1 MQRVTRYT
9 LLAIVLGIFF
19 SVLCPAP
26 VINRHAMHVDELR
39 TSLQSFG
46 VPDYVVFCLMLAI
59 CAVIGI
65 YFCLQLRRESKQ
77 LKAGDPE
84 EAAKSA
90 ASYLVGGRKMKIFP
104 ITMSLISR

>member
-1 MQRVTRYT
+1 MS
-9 LLAIVLGIFF
+9 F
-19 SVLCPAP
+19 SCDLPP
-26 VINRHAMHVDELR
+26 SKMHVDELR
-39 TSLQSFG
+39 SNLQSFG
-46 VPDYVVFCLMLAI
+46 LPDYVVFCLMLAI

-77 LKAGDPE
+77 LKSGDPE
-84 EAAKSA
+84 EAARSA